1 MTDPTLEGCIEN
13 AEKYLEAS
21 YDESKELR
29 FLAIRAAI
37 GELIEAL
44 KIIHLF
50 DTTARETQ

>member
-44 KIIHLF
+44 KVIRRF
-50 DTTARETQ
+50 DTTAREE